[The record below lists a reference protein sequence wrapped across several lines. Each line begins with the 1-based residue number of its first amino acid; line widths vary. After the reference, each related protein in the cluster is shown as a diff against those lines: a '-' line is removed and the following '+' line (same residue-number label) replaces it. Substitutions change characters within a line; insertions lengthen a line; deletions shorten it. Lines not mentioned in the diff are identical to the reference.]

1 MRRRALRR
9 LDDLTKGDTM
19 NGQLNVTPIESKQ
32 PACRFTI
39 NAVMKGFP
47 IEISGEGRASDLKLI
62 VERLLQAG
70 AEPPAALVA
79 TPEPTKKSAPLCP
92 VHNVA
97 MKPSRK
103 PGKFYC
109 AKKADDGEY
118 CRETA

>member
-1 MRRRALRR
+1 
-9 LDDLTKGDTM
+9 M

-47 IEISGEGRASDLKLI
+47 IEISGEGRAGDLKLI

-70 AEPPAALVA
+70 AEPPAAPA
-79 TPEPTKKSAPLCP
+79 QQEPTKAGGIPTCP
-92 VHNVA
+92 IHNNP
-97 MKPSRK
+97 MKPSRR
-103 PGKFYC
+103 PGKLYC

>member
-1 MRRRALRR
+1 
-9 LDDLTKGDTM
+9 M
-19 NGQLNVTPIESKQ
+19 NGQLNVTPIVSKQ

-47 IEISGEGRASDLKLI
+47 IEISGEGRAGDLKLI

-70 AEPPAALVA
+70 SEPPQSAPVS

-92 VHNVA
+92 VHGSP

-109 AKKADDGEY
+109 ARRTDDGEY
-118 CRETA
+118 CRETT